1 MDRGLNMYPNL
12 GDKTD
17 FRLNRINEIKEFL
30 KFLKEN

>member
-1 MDRGLNMYPNL
+1 MYPNL

-17 FRLNRINEIKEFL
+17 FRLKRINETKKFL